1 MIYSDMNQEPAIR
14 FDSVSKRFKLNS
26 NQADSVLDT
35 IVGVFSRSRNE
46 KSEQPVLL
54 AMNDVNF
61 EIWPGETVGLV
72 GRNGSGKSTLLK
84 LASGIIRPSDGR
96 VEIRGRLSALL
107 ELGAGFHPDLTGKEN
122 IALNASILGL
132 SNAEIDDVYDDI
144 MAFSELGDL
153 INMPVK
159 HYSSGMYMRLG
170 FSVAIHVQPEILLI
184 DEILAVG
191 DQSFQDKCINRLH
204 QLRDQGTTIIFVSH
218 NLETV
223 RSLCSR
229 ILWISHGKVLAD
241 GPAESIADQYEA
253 SHVQTLGPPEKT
265 ESLPRRWGSGEIEM
279 LNLRLLD
286 SEDRERSRFVIGEQ
300 LTVEMNYVA
309 RKPVEEPEFGLAIHR
324 VNQTDN
330 DEPFSLIVHPHSG
343 VLDGQGI
350 TRCRIDSLPLFPAEY
365 TISATIY
372 DSAGKT
378 AFDHQE
384 RILSFQIVAAVGAGR
399 KGLIDIPA
407 TWETNVPDPEH
418 EQSTIADSAGDNDFS
433 PSAEPSKKSN

>member
-1 MIYSDMNQEPAIR
+1 MTNKDQAPAII
-14 FDSVSKRFKLNS
+14 FSGVSKRFNLDS
-26 NQADSVLDT
+26 NQSDSVLDT
-35 IVGVFSRSRNE
+35 LVGLFSRSKR
-46 KSEQPVLL
+46 EQREEAVLL
-54 AMNDVNF
+54 AVNDVSF
-61 EIWPGETVGLV
+61 EIWPGEAVGLV

-84 LASGIIRPSDGR
+84 LTSGIIRPSDGR

-132 SNAEIDDVYDDI
+132 NNAEIDEVYNDI
-144 MAFSELGDL
+144 VTFSELGDL

-204 QLRDQGTTIIFVSH
+204 QLRDHGTTIIFVSH

-241 GPAESIADQYEA
+241 GSTETIANQYEE
-253 SHVQTLGPPEKT
+253 SHVQTLGPAEET

-279 LNLRLLD
+279 LKLRLLD
-286 SEDRERSRFVIGEQ
+286 SEDRERSRFVMGEE
-300 LTVEMNYVA
+300 LTVELNFISK
-309 RKPVEEPEFGLAIHR
+309 RPVEEPEFGLAIHR
-324 VNQTDN
+324 LYDSAN
-330 DEPFSLIVHPHSG
+330 DEPYSVIVHPHSG
-343 VLDGQGI
+343 VIDGQGI
-350 TRCRIDSLPLFPAEY
+350 ARCRIDSLPLIPAEY

-378 AFDHQE
+378 AYDHQE
-384 RILSFQIVAAVGAGR
+384 RILTFQIVAAVGTGR
-399 KGLIDIPA
+399 KGLIDVSA
-407 TWETNVPDPEH
+407 SWETNVPNTKTETPLDTERESH
-418 EQSTIADSAGDNDFS
+418 YS
-433 PSAEPSKKSN
+433 PSAKPTQKKTK

>member
-1 MIYSDMNQEPAIR
+1 MNQEPAIR
-14 FDSVSKRFKLNS
+14 FKSVSKRFKLNT

-35 IVGVFSRSRNE
+35 IVGLFSRTRTEDNE
-46 KSEQPVLL
+46 EAVLL
-54 AMNDVNF
+54 AMNDVSI

-84 LASGIIRPSDGR
+84 LAAGIIRPSTGR

-132 SNAEIDDVYDDI
+132 NNSDINDAYDDI
-144 MAFSELGDL
+144 VTFSELGDL

-159 HYSSGMYMRLG
+159 HYSSGMYMRLA
-170 FSVAIHVQPEILLI
+170 FSVAIHVQPDILLI

-191 DQSFQDKCINRLH
+191 DQSFQDKCIYRLH
-204 QLRDQGTTIIFVSH
+204 QLRDEGTTIIFVSH

-229 ILWISHGKVLAD
+229 ILWISHGKVLED
-241 GPAESIADQYEA
+241 GPTEAIASQYEE
-253 SHVQTLGPPEKT
+253 SHIQTLGPPEQT

-279 LNLRLLD
+279 LGLRLLD
-286 SEDRERSRFVIGEQ
+286 SENQERTRFVTGEQ
-300 LTVEMNYVA
+300 LTIEMNYVA
-309 RKPVEEPEFGLAIHR
+309 KKPIEEPEFGLAIHR
-324 VNQTDN
+324 ANESDQ
-330 DEPFSLIVHPHSG
+330 DEPYSVIVHPHTG
-343 VLDGQGI
+343 VLDGQGVA
-350 TRCRIDSLPLFPAEY
+350 RCRIDKLPLLPAEY

-378 AFDHQE
+378 AYDHQE
-384 RILSFQIVAAVGAGR
+384 RILSFQIVAAVGSGG

-407 TWETNVPDPEH
+407 TWETNQREH
-418 EQSTIADSAGDNDFS
+418 EQSAAAEGTGESGYASTTES
-433 PSAEPSKKSN
+433 PKKIK